1 MVTNENAAVSVLQ
14 NILKWL
20 VLGFFLFI
28 SLYPLIW
35 LFLASFKGSN
45 LELQTNP
52 FGLPEVWHFEN
63 YSEAMA
69 TAKLGSLF
77 LHSVFVA
84 ILAVV
89 VNLAVTSMG
98 AFVISREA
106 FKGKEIVYT
115 MVTAGVLIPIISF
128 MVPYFTVIR
137 VLGLYDRL
145 LALIIVYSA
154 INIPVSIFLLTNFM
168 GSIPKELEEA
178 AIIDGCKFHQRF
190 TKVVLPLT
198 QSGLATAGTLCF
210 IYAWNEFIMALL
222 LTSSEASRTIQLGI
236 RFFTSQFLTDYTSM
250 YAAIVLSIIPSV
262 VIYTLFNEKIVSSMT
277 AGSVKG

>member
-1 MVTNENAAVSVLQ
+1 MVSNKNAAVTTLQ
-14 NILKWL
+14 NILKWIF
-20 VLGFFLFI
+20 LGFFLFI
-28 SLYPLIW
+28 SLYPLLW
-35 LFLASFKGSN
+35 LFLASFKGTN
-45 LELQTNP
+45 LDLQTNP
-52 FGLPEVWHFEN
+52 FGLPEIWHFEN
-63 YSEAMA
+63 YADAMA

-77 LHSVFVA
+77 FHSILVA
-84 ILAVV
+84 GFAVV

-98 AFVISREA
+98 AFILSRVEFRGREVI
-106 FKGKEIVYT
+106 YT

-168 GSIPKELEEA
+168 GGIPQELEEA
-178 AIIDGCKFHQRF
+178 AIIDGCRFHQRF
-190 TKVVLPLT
+190 TKVILPLT

-222 LTSSEASRTIQLGI
+222 LTSSESSRTIQLGI
-236 RFFTSQFLTDYTSM
+236 RFFTSQFQTDYTSM

-262 VIYTLFNEKIVSSMT
+262 IIYTLFNEKIVSSMT
-277 AGSVKG
+277 AGAVKG